1 MRLLRLISAPV
12 SAIYWAI
19 TSFRNLLF
27 DLSILKTYDI
37 PGKSICI
44 GNLNVGGSGKS
55 PMTRYLMAS
64 LQPEF
69 KVQVLSRGYGRKTM
83 GHIVVQS
90 QHTSEIVGDEA
101 LQYFLDEADEVHVCE
116 RRKDAIV
123 TMDRSEHHVLLLDD
137 ALQHRYVHAGLTIL
151 VSNFNQPFF
160 KDYLMPM
167 GDLRESRSGV
177 KRADIIVFTKCPEG
191 LSFEEKQSYLNAIL
205 PLRAP
210 VFFSSVHYLPLRLVG
225 SKAIENPEHV
235 LLVTGIANANP
246 LEKYLSNDYSVT
258 HLSFGD
264 HFNYS
269 LRDLEEIH
277 RKFSTFDIEKTIIIT
292 TEKDFMR
299 MQETSLKVEMSR
311 YPWYVQ
317 PIGISLDR
325 EEAFLQTIQ
334 EYVRKN

>member
-1 MRLLRLISAPV
+1 MRLLRLISAPIA
-12 SAIYWAI
+12 AIYWAI
-19 TSFRNLLF
+19 TSARNLLF
-27 DLSILKTYDI
+27 DLGILKTYDI

-55 PMTRYLMAS
+55 PMTRYLIAS

-69 KVQVLSRGYGRKTM
+69 KVQVLSRGYGRKTK

-101 LQYFLDEADEVHVCE
+101 LQYYLDDADEVHVCE

-123 TMDRSEHHVLLLDD
+123 TMNRSEHHVLLLDD
-137 ALQHRYVHAGLTIL
+137 ALQHRHVRAGLTIL
-151 VSNFNQPFF
+151 VSDFNQPFF
-160 KDYLMPM
+160 RDYLMPM
-167 GDLRESRSGV
+167 GSLRESRSGV
-177 KRADIIVFTKCPEG
+177 KRADIIVFTKCPEAI
-191 LSFEEKQSYLNAIL
+191 SFEAKQSYLNAIL
-205 PLRAP
+205 PLKVP

-225 SKAIENPEHV
+225 SKALENPEHV
-235 LLVTGIANANP
+235 LLVTGIANATP
-246 LEKYLSNDYSVT
+246 LVKHLSNHYSVT

-269 LRDLEEIH
+269 LRDLKEIH
-277 RKFSTFDIEKTIIIT
+277 RKFTTFDIEKTIIIT

-299 MQETSLKVEMSR
+299 MQETSLMVEISQ
-311 YPWYVQ
+311 YPWHVQ

-334 EYVRKN
+334 EYVRKD

>member
-1 MRLLRLISAPV
+1 MRLLRLISAPIA
-12 SAIYWAI
+12 AIYWAI
-19 TSFRNLLF
+19 TSARNLLF
-27 DLSILKTYDI
+27 DLGILKTYDI

-44 GNLNVGGSGKS
+44 GNLNMGGSGKS
-55 PMTRYLMAS
+55 PMTRYLITH
-64 LQPEF
+64 LQPDF
-69 KVQVLSRGYGRKTM
+69 KVQVLSRGYGRKTK

-116 RRKDAIV
+116 QRKDAIV
-123 TMDRSEHHVLLLDD
+123 TMNRSEHHVLLLDD
-137 ALQHRYVHAGLTIL
+137 ALQHRHVRAGLTIL
-151 VSNFNQPFF
+151 VSDFNQPFF

-177 KRADIIVFTKCPEG
+177 KRADIIVFTKCPEA
-191 LSFEEKQSYLNAIL
+191 LSFEAKQSYMNAIL
-205 PLRAP
+205 PLKVP
-210 VFFSSVHYLPLRLVG
+210 VFFSSVYYLPLKLVG
-225 SKAIENPEHV
+225 SKAIKNPEHV
-235 LLVTGIANANP
+235 LLVTGIANATP
-246 LEKYLSNDYSVT
+246 LVKHLSNNYSVT

-269 LRDLEEIH
+269 LRDLKEIH
-277 RKFSTFDIEKTIIIT
+277 RKFTTFDSETTIIIT

-299 MQETSLKVEMSR
+299 LQETSLKVEMSQ

-325 EEAFLQTIQ
+325 EEAFLQTI
-334 EYVRKN
+334 EAYVRTN

>member
-1 MRLLRLISAPV
+1 MRLLRLISAPIA
-12 SAIYWAI
+12 AIYWAI
-19 TSFRNLLF
+19 TSARNLLF
-27 DLSILKTYDI
+27 DLGILKTYDI

-44 GNLNVGGSGKS
+44 GNLNMGGSGKS
-55 PMTRYLMAS
+55 PMTRYLITH
-64 LQPEF
+64 LQPDF
-69 KVQVLSRGYGRKTM
+69 KVQVLSRGYGRKTK

-116 RRKDAIV
+116 QRKDAIV
-123 TMDRSEHHVLLLDD
+123 TMNRSEHHVLLLDD
-137 ALQHRYVHAGLTIL
+137 ALQHRHVRAGLTIL
-151 VSNFNQPFF
+151 VSDFNQPFF

-177 KRADIIVFTKCPEG
+177 KRADIIVFTKCPEA
-191 LSFEEKQSYLNAIL
+191 LSFEAKQSYMNAIL
-205 PLRAP
+205 PLKVP
-210 VFFSSVHYLPLRLVG
+210 VFFSSVYYLPLKLVG
-225 SKAIENPEHV
+225 SKAIKNPEHV
-235 LLVTGIANANP
+235 LLVTGIANATP
-246 LEKYLSNDYSVT
+246 LVKHLSNNYSVT

-269 LRDLEEIH
+269 LRDLKEIH
-277 RKFSTFDIEKTIIIT
+277 RKFTTFDSETTIIIT

-299 MQETSLKVEMSR
+299 MQEPSMKVEISQ

-317 PIGISLDR
+317 PIGISFDR

-334 EYVRKN
+334 EYVRKD

>member
-1 MRLLRLISAPV
+1 MRLLRLISAPIA
-12 SAIYWAI
+12 AIYWAI
-19 TSFRNLLF
+19 TSARNLLF
-27 DLSILKTYDI
+27 DLGILKTYDI

-55 PMTRYLMAS
+55 PMTRYLITH
-64 LQPEF
+64 LQPDF
-69 KVQVLSRGYGRKTM
+69 KVQVLSRGYGRKTK

-116 RRKDAIV
+116 QRKDAIV
-123 TMDRSEHHVLLLDD
+123 TMNRSEHHVLLLDD
-137 ALQHRYVHAGLTIL
+137 ALQHRHVRAGLTIL
-151 VSNFNQPFF
+151 VSDFNQPFF

-177 KRADIIVFTKCPEG
+177 KRADIIVFTKCPEA
-191 LSFEEKQSYLNAIL
+191 LSFEAKQSYMNAIL
-205 PLRAP
+205 PLKVP
-210 VFFSSVHYLPLRLVG
+210 VFFSSVYYLPLKLVG
-225 SKAIENPEHV
+225 SKAIKNPEHV
-235 LLVTGIANANP
+235 LLVTGIANATP
-246 LEKYLSNDYSVT
+246 LVKHLSNNYSVT

-269 LRDLEEIH
+269 LRDLKEIH
-277 RKFSTFDIEKTIIIT
+277 RKFTTFDSETTIIIT

-299 MQETSLKVEMSR
+299 MQEPSMKVEISQ

-317 PIGISLDR
+317 PIGISFDR

-334 EYVRKN
+334 EYVRKD

>member
-1 MRLLRLISAPV
+1 MRLLRLLSAPIA
-12 SAIYWAI
+12 AIYWAI
-19 TSFRNLLF
+19 TSARNLLF
-27 DLSILKTYDI
+27 DLGFLKTYDI
-37 PGKSICI
+37 PGKSICV

-55 PMTRYLMAS
+55 PLTRYLITR
-64 LQPEF
+64 LQPDF
-69 KVQVLSRGYGRKTM
+69 KVQVLSRGYGRKTK

-101 LQYFLDEADEVHVCE
+101 LQYFLDEVDEVHVCE

-137 ALQHRYVHAGLTIL
+137 ALQHRHVRAGLTIL
-151 VSNFNQPFF
+151 VSDFNQPFF

-167 GDLRESRSGV
+167 GDLRESRSGA
-177 KRADIIVFTKCPEG
+177 KRADIIVFTKCPEA
-191 LSFEEKQSYLNAIL
+191 LSFEAKQSYLNAM
-205 PLRAP
+205 LRLKVP

-225 SKAIENPEHV
+225 SKTIENPEHV
-235 LLVTGIANANP
+235 LLITGIANPNP
-246 LEKYLSNDYSVT
+246 LEKHLSNDYSVT

-269 LRDLEEIH
+269 LRDLKEIH
-277 RKFSTFDIEKTIIIT
+277 RKFTTFDIEKTIIIT

-299 MQETSLKVEMSR
+299 MQETSLKVEMSQ

-325 EEAFLQTIQ
+325 EEAFLQTI
-334 EYVRKN
+334 EAYVRKN